1 MGATGVGERRPAT
14 RRWSSAVV
22 TAAVALLAT
31 ILTTVPA
38 PRAEAAT
45 TKVPG
50 IDVSKWQGDIDWAA
64 VASTKVRFVIM
75 RATIGNTASTARSVD
90 PRYEEYLAGATAN
103 GLVVGAYH
111 RANVGRA
118 DGDATREANF
128 FVDTAQIA
136 AGDVLPVL
144 DIEETYGLTVAEMRD
159 WVRAWVRRVYTRT
172 GVRAMIYSS
181 PSFWRTSLGDTTWFA
196 DHGYPLWIADWR
208 GRSAPEVPAANW
220 GGRGWTYWQWTSTGT
235 VSGITTNVDRDRFNG
250 SSLLRGKIASLTV
263 TPPAG
268 GIVTGARIACGG
280 ASVTCSRLA
289 NPDTVLTLAATP
301 DPGASLLRWT
311 GACKAAGSSP
321 TCDVTALG
329 AKTVSAVFGYPV
341 HVEVQGSGGGI
352 VSSSPAGVECG
363 ATCTASFRVGSTVTL
378 TADADSASDFVG
390 WSGGCGGIDPVCA
403 VTVSSPITVVAT
415 FDSVVSVEQ
424 DGAGTAFGWGRA
436 ALPGAIGGSY
446 RWERRAGASVTHT
459 FSGGTVTL
467 FTVSGPGMG
476 RARISI
482 DNTTVDTF
490 DGYARTV
497 TTGVKHRFVQLGAGP
512 HSLTVEVLGT
522 KRAAATGTR
531 VAVDALR
538 WGGETRANPPAR
550 ATWASVSNAAASG
563 GSYAISDARD
573 AFARLRFQGT
583 GASLRTLRGPAMG
596 RAAVWVDGAL
606 VRVVDLY
613 APTPAFATV
622 RLVAGLVDGPHTVRI
637 VVLGTHRAASSGNGV
652 AIDRWLVA

>member
-1 MGATGVGERRPAT
+1 MEGTGVGPRRASTGRERARI
-14 RRWSSAVV
+14 AVV
-22 TAAVALLAT
+22 CALTVVAA
-31 ILTTVPA
+31 ILIAVPA
-38 PRAEAAT
+38 PPAAAAT
-45 TKVPG
+45 AKVPG
-50 IDVSKWQGDIDWAA
+50 IDVSMWQGDVDWAA
-64 VASTKVRFVIM
+64 VGSTSTRFVIM
-75 RATIGNTASTARSVD
+75 RATRGATYVD
-90 PRYEEYLAGATAN
+90 PRYAEYLAEASAN

-111 RANVGRA
+111 RATVSLA
-118 DGDATREANF
+118 DGDARAEANH
-128 FVDTAQIA
+128 FVDVAQND

-144 DIEETYGLTVAEMRD
+144 DIEEHNGLTVPQLTE
-159 WVRAWVRRVYTRT
+159 WVRTWLARVFTRT
-172 GVRAMIYSS
+172 GVRPMIYSS
-181 PSFWRTSLGDTTWFA
+181 PYFWRTYLGDTTWFA
-196 DHGYPLWIADWR
+196 DHGYPLWIAHW
-208 GRSAPEVPAANW
+208 GVPSPTVPAGNW
-220 GGRGWTYWQWTSTGT
+220 GGRGWTFWQWTSTGS
-235 VSGITTNVDRDRFNG
+235 VSGISTNVDRDRFNG
-250 SSLLRGKIASLTV
+250 SGLLRGKIASLTV

-268 GIVTGARIACGG
+268 GVITGARIACGG
-280 ASVTCSRLA
+280 AAVTCSRLA

-311 GACKAAGSSP
+311 GACSAAGSSP

-341 HVEVQGSGGGI
+341 HVEVQGSGGGT

-378 TADADSASDFVG
+378 TAGADSASDFAG

-436 ALPGAIGGSY
+436 TLPGAIGGSY
-446 RWERRAGASVTHT
+446 RWERRAGASATYG
-459 FSGGTVTL
+459 FSGGTVTS

-482 DNTTVDTF
+482 DGTAVETF
-490 DGYARTV
+490 DGYARAIV
-497 TTGVKHRFVQLGAGP
+497 TGVKHRFAQLGAGP
-512 HSLTVEVLGT
+512 HTLTVEVLGT
-522 KRAAATGTR
+522 KRPAAGGTR

-538 WGGETRANPPAR
+538 WGGQTHAGPSPTS
-550 ATWASVSNAAASG
+550 ATWAAAASASASG
-563 GSYAISDARD
+563 GSYAVSDARD

-596 RAAVWVDGAL
+596 RAEVWVDGAL

-613 APTPAFATV
+613 APAPAFATV
-622 RLVAGLVDGPHTVRI
+622 RLAAGLADGPHTVRI
-637 VVLGTHRAASSGNGV
+637 VVLGSHRATSSGNGV